1 MGVCKGMWHVCIR
14 LPHTVCINHE
24 GVLHAVKIE
33 KELTIEQVAE
43 LMNCSKDTI
52 RRKIKKGEITAIK
65 RTDGPYGDQ
74 YFINENDL
82 NIAMEIHEVIP
93 VEMNLSVQ
101 DFTKALDSILAKHM
115 APMQQELATL
125 SNGNRALIDELQAL
139 KQDQQK
145 IEKEN
150 NARDTEALQANETK
164 RIEIAAL
171 HDSLNAVE
179 THQKDRE
186 ATHFD
191 LVDKRLN
198 ELSEASKKG
207 FWARLFGG

>member
-1 MGVCKGMWHVCIR
+1 MGICKGVWRVCIR
-14 LPHTVCINHE
+14 LLHTICINHK
-24 GVLHAVKIE
+24 GVLYAVKIG

-43 LMNCSKDTI
+43 LMNCSKDTV
-52 RRKIKKGEITAIK
+52 RRKIKKGEITAVK

-93 VEMNLSVQ
+93 VERNLSVQ
-101 DFTKALDSILAKHM
+101 DFAKALDSILEKHI

-150 NARDTEALQANETK
+150 KARDAEALQANEASKKEIVALQDFIKAIEK
-164 RIEIAAL
+164 RQEER
-171 HDSLNAVE
+171 E
-179 THQKDRE
+179 TV
-186 ATHFD
+186 HFD
-191 LVDKRLN
+191 LVDKHLK
-198 ELSEASKKG
+198 ELYVEPKKG
-207 FWARLFGG
+207 FLARLFNK

>member
-1 MGVCKGMWHVCIR
+1 
-14 LPHTVCINHE
+14 
-24 GVLHAVKIE
+24 
-33 KELTIEQVAE
+33 
-43 LMNCSKDTI
+43 MN
-52 RRKIKKGEITAIK
+52 AIK

-93 VEMNLSVQ
+93 VERNLSVH
-101 DFTKALDSILAKHM
+101 DFAKALDSILEKHM
-115 APMQQELATL
+115 APMQQKLATL

-150 NARDTEALQANETK
+150 KIRDAEALQVNEASRK
-164 RIEIAAL
+164 EIAAL
-171 HDSLNAVE
+171 HDFINTFESR
-179 THQKDRE
+179 QKDRE
-186 ATHFD
+186 TTHFD

-198 ELSEASKKG
+198 ELSEVSKKG
-207 FWARLFGG
+207 FWARLFGK

>member
-1 MGVCKGMWHVCIR
+1 
-14 LPHTVCINHE
+14 
-24 GVLHAVKIE
+24 VLYAVKIE
-33 KELTIEQVAE
+33 KELTIEQVAQ
-43 LMNCSKDTI
+43 LMNCSKDTV
-52 RRKIKKGEITAIK
+52 RRKIKKGEITAVK

-93 VEMNLSVQ
+93 VERNLSVQ
-101 DFTKALDSILAKHM
+101 DFAKALDSILEKHI

-145 IEKEN
+145 IEREN
-150 NARDTEALQANETK
+150 KARDAEALQASETMK
-164 RIEIAAL
+164 IEIAAL

-207 FWARLFGG
+207 FWARLFGR

>member
-1 MGVCKGMWHVCIR
+1 M
-14 LPHTVCINHE
+14 VCINHK
-24 GVLHAVKIE
+24 GVLYAVKIE

-43 LMNCSKDTI
+43 LMNCSKDTV
-52 RRKIKKGEITAIK
+52 RRKIKKGEITAVK

-93 VEMNLSVQ
+93 VERNLSVQ

-150 NARDTEALQANETK
+150 KARDAEALQANETMK
-164 RIEIAAL
+164 IEIAAL

>member
-1 MGVCKGMWHVCIR
+1 
-14 LPHTVCINHE
+14 
-24 GVLHAVKIE
+24 VLHAVKIE

-52 RRKIKKGEITAIK
+52 RRKIKKGDIPAVK

-93 VEMNLSVQ
+93 VERNLSVQ
-101 DFTKALDSILAKHM
+101 DFAKALDSILEKHM
-115 APMQQELATL
+115 APMQQEFATL
-125 SNGNRALIDELQAL
+125 SNGNRALIEELQAL

-150 NARDTEALQANETK
+150 KARAAEALQANEASRK
-164 RIEIAAL
+164 EIAAL
-171 HDSLNAVE
+171 HDCINDIE

-207 FWARLFGG
+207 FWARIFGK

>member
-1 MGVCKGMWHVCIR
+1 

-33 KELTIEQVAE
+33 KELTIDQVAE

-93 VEMNLSVQ
+93 VERNLSVQ
-101 DFTKALDSILAKHM
+101 DFAKVLDSILAKHM

-150 NARDTEALQANETK
+150 KARDTEALQANEASRK
-164 RIEIAAL
+164 EIAAL

-207 FWARLFGG
+207 FWARLFGR

>member
-1 MGVCKGMWHVCIR
+1 
-14 LPHTVCINHE
+14 
-24 GVLHAVKIE
+24 VLYAVKIG

-43 LMNCSKDTI
+43 LMNCSKDTV
-52 RRKIKKGEITAIK
+52 RRKIKKGEITAVK

-93 VEMNLSVQ
+93 VERNLSVQ
-101 DFTKALDSILAKHM
+101 DFAKALDSILEKHI

-150 NARDTEALQANETK
+150 KARDAEALQANEASKKEIVALQDFIKAIEK
-164 RIEIAAL
+164 RQEER
-171 HDSLNAVE
+171 E
-179 THQKDRE
+179 TV
-186 ATHFD
+186 HFD
-191 LVDKRLN
+191 LVDKHLK
-198 ELSEASKKG
+198 ELYVEPKKG
-207 FWARLFGG
+207 FLARLFNK